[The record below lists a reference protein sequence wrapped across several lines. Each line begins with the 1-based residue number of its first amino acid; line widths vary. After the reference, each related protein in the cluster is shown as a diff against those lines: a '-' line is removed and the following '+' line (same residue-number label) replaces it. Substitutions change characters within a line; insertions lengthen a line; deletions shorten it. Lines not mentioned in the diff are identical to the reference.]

1 MKIKQIILM
10 YKEMIQALFE
20 EKDSQPAIRS
30 ILNCCDTTESADIKQ
45 RGTKRTRNQSA
56 LLKLKKANPGKVKT
70 RNNMNLGEDIKTFF
84 KLTTNNPKIL
94 KTFPEM
100 ETVIILD

>member
-1 MKIKQIILM
+1 MPRTMKIKQIILM

-70 RNNMNLGEDIKTFF
+70 RNNMNLGERYQNLF
-84 KLTTNNPKIL
+84 
-94 KTFPEM
+94 
-100 ETVIILD
+100 